1 MNSFLNKY
9 VPAILLHV
17 SDFHDNPFIDR
28 KRMFN

>member
-9 VPAILLHV
+9 VPAILHV